1 MSRSRASTSSGMS
14 TDTELLLDD
23 DAAETVSLTANAR
36 GPRTQTDEERE
47 EMLEEL
53 KYGAE
58 AVLSLIKPVSITML
72 CVIATIRSV
81 GYYTVHDTQ
90 LPYAPMHESDNQS
103 DAERFG
109 GALLNVL
116 IILCLLI
123 AMTFLLVCLYK
134 YRCYRAIHGWLMFS
148 SFLLLFFF
156 WGYYVMEV
164 LDSQNLP
171 LDYYTLAMIVW
182 NFGAGGLY
190 AIHWKGPLLLQQV
203 YLVIISSLMAL
214 VLIKNLPDWTTW
226 CLLAIVAVYDLFAV
240 LCPGGPLKMLVET
253 AQERDEPLFPALIY
267 SSAMVWIVSMADG
280 GYKKITSKGD
290 KSDSDDD
297 SLVDDTRDVK
307 TFESSVANEAYE
319 PIDSPVRTSQPRAQG
334 QPQAPAEEEEEETG
348 GIKLGLG
355 DFIFYS
361 VLVGKAATT
370 GDYGTIFACYVSI
383 IIGLVTTLFI
393 LSITQKALPALPI
406 SIAFGLVFYFGTH
419 ALIAPFM
426 EALAAKG
433 TYC

>member
-1 MSRSRASTSSGMS
+1 MSRTSSRTSTTMS
-14 TDTELLLDD
+14 DDNEPLLGEADEI
-23 DAAETVSLTANAR
+23 AETVSLTANQR
-36 GPRTQTDEERE
+36 GPRAQTDEERE
-47 EMLEEL
+47 EIMEEL

-58 AVLSLIKPVSITML
+58 AVLSLIKPVSVTMI

-81 GYYTVHDTQ
+81 GYYTTHNTQ
-90 LPYAPMHESDNQS
+90 MPYAPMHESDNQS
-103 DAERFG
+103 SGERFG
-109 GALLNVL
+109 GAIINVL

-164 LDSQNLP
+164 LDSQNLS

-190 AIHWKGPLLLQQV
+190 AIHWKGPLIVQQV

-226 CLLAIVAVYDLFAV
+226 CLLAVVAVYDLFAV

-253 AQERDEPLFPALIY
+253 AQEREEPLFPALIY
-267 SSAMVWIVSMADG
+267 SSAMVWIVSMADV
-280 GYKKITSKGD
+280 GYKKIEGAD
-290 KSDSDDD
+290 DSDD
-297 SLVDDTRDVK
+297 SLVDDSRDIK
-307 TFESSVANEAYE
+307 TFESSTVANEAYD
-319 PIDSPVRTSQPRAQG
+319 PIESPVRQNQPRAQG
-334 QPQAPAEEEEEETG
+334 QPQPPPPEEEEETG

-361 VLVGKAATT
+361 VLVGKAATS
-370 GDYGTIFACYVSI
+370 GDYGTIAACYVAI
-383 IIGLVTTLFI
+383 IIGLVVTLFI

-406 SIAFGLVFYFGTH
+406 SIAFGLVFYFATS
-419 ALIAPFM
+419 AVIAPFM
-426 EALAAKG
+426 NQLAVHQAF
-433 TYC
+433 C